1 LALEEVAAVE
11 EGGEVFSAGNGA
23 GSAAAVWRGKRE
35 IAFALIAGQLF
46 LIGEG
51 SHASKQNVLNAI
63 HL

>member
-1 LALEEVAAVE
+1 ME